1 MPASRIKRFDAAH
14 TATVLIA
21 AGDGSFHRFIEIG
34 IVEHDKGSD
43 PPAQARISSAP
54 RPHGRQSPPG
64 ADAAGDGYRRDA
76 VVIDNLRNA
85 VIGGVHPT
93 KYTIRQAGG
102 GKISPSRRALPI
114 TFGACFSR

>member
-14 TATVLIA
+14 ATVLIA

-34 IVEHDKGSD
+34 IVEHDKGIGS
-43 PPAQARISSAP
+43 PAQARISSAP
-54 RPHGRQSPPG
+54 RPPGANRLPG

>member
-14 TATVLIA
+14 LAAVLIA
-21 AGDGSFHRFIEIG
+21 AGDGGFHRFIEIG

-43 PPAQARISSAP
+43 PQLKHAFLQRRARLGAN
-54 RPHGRQSPPG
+54 RLPG
-64 ADAAGDGYRRDA
+64 ADAAGDGHRRDA